1 MKIFKRNVLLAVV
14 IVIIIAGTGVIVAV
28 KTPFFQEIKETV
40 FAQQQE
46 KRPSAVDQA
55 LSVENEVLRERVAE
69 LEQELAMMISDSEN
83 DTDDYTE
90 NDTTL
95 ALNSEG
101 QREVYK
107 ELAEYYANMKP
118 ESAVA
123 ILNNHPSQ
131 LVAGILHEMEKDQAG
146 EILSRLEPEQAAEL
160 IELIGRQA
168 SLEKEQNKH

>member
-1 MKIFKRNVLLAVV
+1 M
-14 IVIIIAGTGVIVAV
+14 
-28 KTPFFQEIKETV
+28 
-40 FAQQQE
+40 
-46 KRPSAVDQA
+46 
-55 LSVENEVLRERVAE
+55 ENEVLRERVAE